1 MSIIRSVCVFCGS
14 RPGDEPVYVEDARR
28 FGALLAQAG
37 VTLVYGGG
45 GLGLMGA
52 VADGALDAGGYVVG
66 VIPEFL
72 IRAEAGHG
80 RLSEPVI
87 VTTMHERK
95 REMFERSDAFVV
107 LPGGIGTL
115 EELFEIMSWR
125 TLALHEKPMVM
136 LNTQGYW
143 TPLLDL
149 IERVINRRFASAN
162 VRDSIRF
169 VDSASDVLP
178 ILQSMPRGSLMKP
191 LDRT

>member
-14 RPGDEPVYVEDARR
+14 RPGDDPVYVEEARR
-28 FGALLAQAG
+28 FGALMAQAG
-37 VTLVYGGG
+37 VTLAYGGG

-66 VIPEFL
+66 VIPDFL
-72 IRAEAGHG
+72 IHAEAGHG

-87 VTTMHERK
+87 VRTMHERK
-95 REMFERSDAFVV
+95 MTMFERSDAFVV

-149 IERVINRRFASAN
+149 IERVVGRRFASAN
-162 VRDSIRF
+162 VHDSIRF
-169 VDSASDVLP
+169 VDAAADVLP
-178 ILQSMPRGSLMKP
+178 ALQAMPRGSLMKP

>member
-14 RPGDEPVYVEDARR
+14 RPGDDPVYVEEARR

-37 VTLVYGGG
+37 VGLVYGGG

-52 VADGALDAGGYVVG
+52 VADGALDAGGHVVG
-66 VIPEFL
+66 VIPDFL

-87 VTTMHERK
+87 VETMHERK
-95 REMFERSDAFVV
+95 REMFERADGFVV

-149 IERVINRRFASAN
+149 IERVIGRRFASAS
-162 VRDSIRF
+162 VRESIRF
-169 VDSASDVLP
+169 VDGASDVLP
-178 ILQSMPRGSLMKP
+178 ALRAMPGGSLMKS

>member
-14 RPGDEPVYVEDARR
+14 RPGDEPIYVEEARR
-28 FGALLAQAG
+28 LGALFALAG

-45 GLGLMGA
+45 GMGLMGA
-52 VADGALDAGGYVVG
+52 VADGALDAGGHVIG
-66 VIPEFL
+66 VIPDFL
-72 IRAEAGHG
+72 LKAEAGHG
-80 RLSEPVI
+80 GVSEPV
-87 VTTMHERK
+87 VVATMHERK
-95 REMFERSDAFVV
+95 MIMFERADAFVV

-125 TLALHEKPMVM
+125 TLALHDKPMVM
-136 LNTQGYW
+136 LNTAGYW

-149 IERVINRRFASAN
+149 IERVIGRRFASAN

-169 VDSASDVLP
+169 VDSATDVLP
-178 ILQSMPRGSLMKP
+178 ALRAMPRGSLMKP